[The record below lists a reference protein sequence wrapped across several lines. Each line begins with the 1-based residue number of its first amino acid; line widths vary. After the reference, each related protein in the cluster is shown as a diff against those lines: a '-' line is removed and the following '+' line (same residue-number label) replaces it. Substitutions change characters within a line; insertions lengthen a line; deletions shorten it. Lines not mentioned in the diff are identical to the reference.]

1 MVIGATDTGSWQSI
15 HFRILTH
22 FHLQNFAHPRNLVAC
37 KMQPALFQLVIVY
50 DEVAEGHRIAFLD
63 PVNGSITI
71 GSSIPVPK
79 WSAVIYSQGDF

>member
-1 MVIGATDTGSWQSI
+1 MAINSFPDLNSFSPAI
-15 HFRILTH
+15 
-22 FHLQNFAHPRNLVAC
+22 FAHPRNLLAC

-79 WSAVIYSQGDF
+79 WSAIIYSQGDF